1 MFAGGREPII
11 IEIIDESE
19 KIEAFV
25 ATVQKLIN
33 ESEKVALVTLQDIE
47 VLEYK
52 RGKNYNQ
59 FTNF

>member
-33 ESEKVALVTLQDIE
+33 ESEKGALVTLQDIE
-47 VLEYK
+47 VLGYK